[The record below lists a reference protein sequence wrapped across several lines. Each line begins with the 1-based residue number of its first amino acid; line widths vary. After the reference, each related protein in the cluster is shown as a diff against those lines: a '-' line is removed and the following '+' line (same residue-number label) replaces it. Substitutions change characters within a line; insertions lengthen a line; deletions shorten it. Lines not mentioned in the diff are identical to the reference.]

1 MDIAFLR
8 SLDMAAPK
16 LVQDPDL
23 LPEDAGDPENVLDIY
38 GRSLEA
44 AEAATDAGPTDAELD
59 Q

>member
-8 SLDMAAPK
+8 SLDMAASK

-23 LPEDAGDPENVLDIY
+23 LPEDADTCENDIAMD
-38 GRSLEA
+38 GRSLEST
-44 AEAATDAGPTDAELD
+44 EVVTYGGLTEEELD